1 VAWLTYHGGRRTRF
15 DVIYRRAPDPVEA
28 GRYVDA
34 DAAISIAPHL
44 SLIGTME
51 HHRATSSYGVS
62 LSFEQRP

>member
-15 DVIYRRAPDPVEA
+15 DVIYRRATDPVEA